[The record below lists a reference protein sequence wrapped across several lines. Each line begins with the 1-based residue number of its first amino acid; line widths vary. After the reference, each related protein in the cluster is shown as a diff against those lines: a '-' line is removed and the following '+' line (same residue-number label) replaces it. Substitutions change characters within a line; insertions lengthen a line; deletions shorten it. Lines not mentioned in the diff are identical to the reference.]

1 MLCTPDDDPGA
12 AAAVAEVERWLAW
25 GFNPA
30 DRHRGAWVAAPPAWD
45 ALARRRHPLAVV
57 HGAGDPF
64 VPLPH
69 GHRLAAAA
77 GASLRVVDGG
87 GHALT
92 PAFVPELLAAVD
104 EVAAAASCR

>member
-30 DRHRGAWVAAPPAWD
+30 DRHRGAWVGAPPAWD
-45 ALARRRHPLAVV
+45 ALARRRHPLAAV

-64 VPLPH
+64 VPLAH
-69 GHRLAAAA
+69 GQRLAAAA

-92 PAFVPELLAAVD
+92 PAFVPEVLAAVD
-104 EVAAAASCR
+104 EVAAAAL